1 MKGSAYMVAGNVL
14 ARAAHATLGGAPAG
28 DVVRTNWSGNYTYK
42 AAHLDQPANV
52 EELKKLVTSS
62 PHTKTLGARHSFN
75 GIADT
80 AGDQISLKQFD
91 RMTLDRQA
99 HTVTLGAGLTYGKL
113 APWLDAQG
121 FAVHNLASL
130 PHVTVAGACCTA
142 THGSGIHNG
151 NLSTAVTAI
160 EFVSSDGHVRTLSRM
175 DNPQEFEGAVVGLGA
190 LGIIT
195 NITLKVIPAFQIAQV
210 VYQNLSFDE
219 LEHNL
224 DNIFSSGYSVS
235 LFTDWQNHRATQ
247 VWLKQLSSGVANP
260 HLPELFY
267 GATLQKADLHPLP
280 GHSAENCTE
289 QMGIPGPW
297 YERLPHFRMNFTPS
311 SGAELQTEYFV
322 PRGQAYQAILAVET
336 LRDQIAPH
344 LFVSEMRTIAAD
356 NLWLSMAYQRDSLAF
371 HFTWKPDTNAV
382 LPVLSLIEGKLR
394 PFQARPHWAKLHTVP
409 PQQLRQLYPQ
419 YHAFQKLRARMDPEG
434 RFQNEYLR
442 RVFSA

>member
-1 MKGSAYMVAGNVL
+1 MITGNAL
-14 ARAAHATLGGAPAG
+14 ARAADASLGGVSAD
-28 DVVRTNWSGNYTYK
+28 DVRRTNWSGNYTYQ

-52 EELKKLVTSS
+52 EEVEPLVTSI
-62 PHTKTLGARHSFN
+62 PHSKALGSRHSFN
-75 GIADT
+75 GIGDT
-80 AGDQISLKQFD
+80 TGHQISLKQLD
-91 RMTLDRQA
+91 GMTLDREA
-99 HTVTLGAGLTYGKL
+99 HTVTLGAGLSYGKL

-130 PHVTVAGACCTA
+130 PHITVAGACSTA
-142 THGSGIHNG
+142 THGSGTHNG

-160 EFVSSDGHVRTLSRM
+160 EFVSSDGRARTLSRRE
-175 DNPQEFEGAVVGLGA
+175 NPQEFEGAVVGLGA

-195 NITLKVIPAFQIAQV
+195 SLTLKVVPSFQIAQV
-210 VYQNLSFDE
+210 VYQDLSFDQ

-247 VWLKQLSSGVANP
+247 VWLKQRSSGVANP

-267 GATLQKADLHPLP
+267 GATLQKTELHPLP

-289 QMGIPGPW
+289 QMGVPGPW

-322 PRGQAYQAILAVET
+322 PRSQAYQAILAVEE
-336 LRDQIAPH
+336 LRDQITPH

-371 HFTWKPDTNAV
+371 HFTWEPDPEAV

-409 PQQLRQLYPQ
+409 AQQLRQLYPRFDD
-419 YHAFQKLRARMDPEG
+419 FQKLRARLDPEG
-434 RFQNEYLR
+434 RFQNEYLQ